1 MIIIDKFTGKTEFK
15 EEKDEWWSLKVI
27 GNTVFAIANKPH
39 ADLLILF
46 KNSQTFEWTKEVQKT
61 GIHNDDE
68 PQYFPI
74 TGDQNYILIT
84 SNDRIHLW
92 DWRNG
97 MHSGQSVQCRNVV
110 MIEFSNPYAFAAVE
124 IDGILP
130 GEYVRIFNIFTEEVI
145 RDIYFESGYVFSLQV
160 GQRLCCVASGR
171 AGKKGECRIFD
182 YE

>member
-39 ADLLILF
+39 ADLLILS
-46 KNSQTFEWTKEVQKT
+46 KNSKTFEWTKEEQKT
-61 GIHNDDE
+61 GIHNGNDDE
-68 PQYFPI
+68 FPSSPMS
-74 TGDQNYILIT
+74 GDKSYILIT
-84 SNDRIHLW
+84 SKDRIHLW

-97 MHSGQSVQCRNVV
+97 VHAGQSVQCRNVV

-160 GQRLCCVASGR
+160 GQSSQESEGHLL
-171 AGKKGECRIFD
+171 KKN
-182 YE
+182 